1 MTFGTSDHTFVLC
14 AYKES
19 PFLEECLQS
28 LLAQTVKTNVLIATS
43 TPCDAT
49 RELAKRY
56 SVKLYVR
63 DGNPGIADD
72 WNYAVS
78 CADTSLV
85 TVAHQDDTYE
95 PEYAA
100 HLLTAANKMDNLLI
114 FFTNYGELRNG
125 AKVDDNQLLRIKRLM
140 LTPVRDGR
148 FATSR
153 WMRRRILSCG
163 SAICCPSVTLNMSK
177 LPRPPFIAE
186 FRSNLDW
193 AAWERFS
200 KLPGAFYYDS
210 KVMMHHRIH
219 QESETSA
226 LIKDDTRE
234 KEDLAMLERFW
245 PSFIAKL
252 LFKFYRRGQE
262 SNQL

>member
-1 MTFGTSDHTFVLC
+1 MTFGPSDHTFVLC

-49 RELAKRY
+49 RELAKRTPL
-56 SVKLYVR
+56 SCTFGMEILGSLMMELRSKLLL
-63 DGNPGIADD
+63 
-72 WNYAVS
+72 
-78 CADTSLV
+78 TLLFV

-153 WMRRRILSCG
+153 WMRRRILVLR
-163 SAICCPSVTLNMSK
+163 ICNL
-177 LPRPPFIAE
+177 LPVRNVEYEQVA
-186 FRSNLDW
+186 
-193 AAWERFS
+193 
-200 KLPGAFYYDS
+200 
-210 KVMMHHRIH
+210 
-219 QESETSA
+219 
-226 LIKDDTRE
+226 
-234 KEDLAMLERFW
+234 
-245 PSFIAKL
+245 
-252 LFKFYRRGQE
+252 
-262 SNQL
+262 